1 MKKSVNVISKKE
13 IASLSCM
20 LNWFMTHLQKLCS
33 TGLYNAVGH
42 SVLVPAVVGWTKIL
56 GIGDAS
62 STLAVAP
69 KKLKL
74 ILLS

>member
-1 MKKSVNVISKKE
+1 
-13 IASLSCM
+13 
-20 LNWFMTHLQKLCS
+20 MTHLPKLCS